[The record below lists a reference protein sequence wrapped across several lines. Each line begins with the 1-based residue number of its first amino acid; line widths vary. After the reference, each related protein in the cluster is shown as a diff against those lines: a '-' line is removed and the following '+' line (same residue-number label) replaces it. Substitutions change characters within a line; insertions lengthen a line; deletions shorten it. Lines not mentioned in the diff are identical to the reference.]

1 MTRALTTRTPAPT
14 PTRTPAQA
22 STPSQT
28 AAQTQAASQTPAA
41 MPTPP
46 RTPDRAPAATPS
58 AIAKAVAVLEALA
71 GHRRVSQL
79 ARATGLPVSTV
90 HRILQEFVALGW
102 VRDGDEHEYLLGPAV
117 LRLAGRAGDDSDLAR
132 AARPALHALCEQ
144 SGYTV
149 HFGVRQ
155 GDEAVYVDKLDGRGA
170 YGMRSRVGATFPLH
184 STAIGKAILAA
195 LPDREMRAI
204 ISRTGLPPRTPRTI
218 ATVPTLAAH
227 LSTIRVRRWA
237 FDDEENVSRVRC
249 VAAVVVDHR
258 NVPVGAVS
266 VSGLVFDL
274 EREQVCRIAPHV
286 VRAAHEVSAALGAQ
300 PRRA

>member
-1 MTRALTTRTPAPT
+1 MTGTTLNEARRGGVATAPAPT
-14 PTRTPAQA
+14 
-22 STPSQT
+22 
-28 AAQTQAASQTPAA
+28 
-41 MPTPP
+41 
-46 RTPDRAPAATPS
+46 

-71 GHRRVSQL
+71 GHRRVSQV

-102 VRDGDEHEYLLGPAV
+102 VREGEEHEYLLGPAM

-132 AARPALHALCEQ
+132 AARPALRALCDQ

-170 YGMRSRVGATFPLH
+170 YGMRSRIGATFPLH

-195 LPDREMRAI
+195 LPDHEVRAVI
-204 ISRTGLPPRTPRTI
+204 GRTGLPPRTSRTI
-218 ATVPTLAAH
+218 ATLSSLIAH
-227 LSTIRVRRWA
+227 LATVRVRGWS
-237 FDDEENVSRVRC
+237 FDDEENVARIRC
-249 VAAVVVDHR
+249 VGAVVVDHR

-266 VSGLVFDL
+266 VSGLVFDM
-274 EREQVCRIAPHV
+274 EREQVSRLAPQV
-286 VRAAHEVSAALGAQ
+286 VRAAREVSAALGA
-300 PRRA
+300 RM

>member
-1 MTRALTTRTPAPT
+1 MTRAIATRTQAMLPAPT
-14 PTRTPAQA
+14 PT
-22 STPSQT
+22 
-28 AAQTQAASQTPAA
+28 
-41 MPTPP
+41 
-46 RTPDRAPAATPS
+46 

-71 GHRRVSQL
+71 SHRRVSQL
-79 ARATGLPVSTV
+79 ARATNLPVSTV

-218 ATVPTLAAH
+218 ATIPSLVAH
-227 LSTIRVRRWA
+227 LSTIRVRRWS
-237 FDDEENVSRVRC
+237 FDDEENVARIRC

-266 VSGLVFDL
+266 VSGLVFDM
-274 EREQVCRIAPHV
+274 ERDQACRVAPHV

-300 PRRA
+300 QYPRTAA